1 MTEFPESDSWFT
13 KLKGFLANR
22 GLVRRETTYDVGQVD
37 WRPATIETKF
47 SWIFRSFF
55 RDRYVYFVSRVKAS
69 PDDVYIIERVER
81 LAYFGDGIYEI
92 PDDYSALVDDKR
104 GMQKNA
110 LSRSNSGQLG
120 ERSALT
126 VYGFW
131 IRSSITLLSGLELE
145 DQDPDPSLHLE
156 GGPFAGSAVPDAV
169 RRFHNEQAAYAYL
182 DNINGEKI
190 PARIRHIAWVA
201 IAVSTILWQW
211 HDEIFG
217 TNVVIP

>member
-22 GLVRRETTYDVGQVD
+22 GLLRREATYDVGRVD
-37 WRPATIETKF
+37 LRFATIETKF
-47 SWIFRSFF
+47 SWITRSFF
-55 RDRYVYFVSRVKAS
+55 RDRYVYFVSRVQAS
-69 PDDVYIIERVER
+69 PDDVYIIERVEQ
-81 LAYFGDGIYEI
+81 LAYFGKEEHDIPI
-92 PDDYSALVDDKR
+92 PDGYSALTDGKH
-104 GMQKNA
+104 GTQKNA

-126 VYGFW
+126 VYGPW

-145 DQDPDPSLHLE
+145 EKELDPYLQAE
-156 GGPFAGSAVPDAV
+156 GGPFAGAEVPDAV
-169 RRFHNEQAAYAYL
+169 RRFNSEQAAYAYL

-190 PARIRHIAWVA
+190 PARIRHLAWVA

-211 HDEIFG
+211 HDEIVGLFG
-217 TNVVIP
+217 